1 MTTPNSSTFKLKW
14 IKKKTN
20 MDILITIILA
30 ICVGALV
37 ATFFSFVW
45 VCVAFVA
52 KAIVHE
58 PATANLDK
66 HIIWM
71 GILAGIIF
79 LLLN

>member
-1 MTTPNSSTFKLKW
+1 
-14 IKKKTN
+14 

-30 ICVGALV
+30 VCIGAFV
-37 ATFFSFVW
+37 AIFFSFVW
-45 VCVAFVA
+45 TCVAFTA
-52 KAIVHE
+52 KAIAHE

-71 GILAGIIF
+71 GILTAIIF

>member
-1 MTTPNSSTFKLKW
+1 
-14 IKKKTN
+14 

-30 ICVGALV
+30 VCIGAFV
-37 ATFFSFVW
+37 AIFFSFVW
-45 VCVAFVA
+45 CCVAFIA

-71 GILAGIIF
+71 GILATVVIF

>member
-1 MTTPNSSTFKLKW
+1 
-14 IKKKTN
+14 

-30 ICVGALV
+30 VCIGAFV

-45 VCVAFVA
+45 TCVAFIA
-52 KAIVHE
+52 KAIAHE
-58 PATANLDK
+58 SATANLDK

-71 GILAGIIF
+71 GVLAAIIIF

>member
-1 MTTPNSSTFKLKW
+1 
-14 IKKKTN
+14 

-30 ICVGALV
+30 ICIGALV
-37 ATFFSFVW
+37 AIFFSFVW
-45 VCVAFVA
+45 TCVAFIA

-58 PATANLDK
+58 PATAILGK

-71 GILAGIIF
+71 GILATIIIF

>member
-1 MTTPNSSTFKLKW
+1 
-14 IKKKTN
+14 

-30 ICVGALV
+30 ICIGCLV
-37 ATFFSFVW
+37 ATFLSFVW
-45 VCVAFVA
+45 TCVAFIA

-71 GILAGIIF
+71 GILVGIIF
-79 LLLN
+79 LFLQIK